1 MGLGQWGHRKESQGL
16 TQSSLLKVSELKLE
30 MGLIY
35 ILQVI
40 WGKKD

>member
-1 MGLGQWGHRKESQGL
+1 MGPQEGESRVDTKL
-16 TQSSLLKVSELKLE
+16 TAEVSELKLE